1 MKTHVVALMLVLA
14 SAMASAQTY
23 YIDWAKPNPV
33 TGTPSVGTLKR
44 DGVIRNSTQTTKE
57 LYFRYNI
64 DEVDFNHRAQLC
76 MSLCWTLFPGEDNPF
91 DREGQVLT
99 ATGSI
104 PIYIDLITGGNEG
117 NSTIKVTLF
126 DKTDAN
132 DKLDFDVQFVVSNN
146 ASVRTLEDAGITTGP
161 IPTTESLQ
169 LKGASLI
176 HVVRVGLYDLS
187 GSLLRSYGPP
197 TADHV
202 TYPLDGLSSGS
213 YRLMLTMANGSSFG
227 TPVVIAR

>member
-14 SAMASAQTY
+14 SAISTAQTY
-23 YIDWAKPNPV
+23 YIDWVKPNPV
-33 TGTPSVGTLKR
+33 TGTPSTGTLKR

-64 DEVDFNHRAQLC
+64 DDVDFSHRAQLC
-76 MSLCWTLFPGEDNPF
+76 MSLCWTLFPGDDNPF

-104 PIYIDLITGGNEG
+104 PIYVDLITNGKEG
-117 NSTIKVTLF
+117 NSTVKVTLF

-146 ASVRTLEDAGITTGP
+146 TTVRDVEDAGIIAGP
-161 IPTTESLQ
+161 LPTAESLY
-169 LKGASLI
+169 LKGASLTQ
-176 HVVRVGLYDLS
+176 VVRVGLYDLS
-187 GSLLRSYGPP
+187 GSLIRSYGSP

-202 TYPLDGLSSGS
+202 NYPLDGLSNGS